1 MNKVTVILN
10 AIKEGDRKGECSMS
24 THGLFPAE
32 APAGKLGTGHA
43 GRLLSVDSF
52 RGVTIIGMIIANTTW
67 IFKSTYDCS
76 CFSVFLHGEWHGVT
90 FADMIFPFFVY
101 IMGLSV
107 VLSLSRGQFD
117 SGRRQFVFSKVI
129 WRTIKLF
136 LLGVAINALMLMAG
150 GKGPISVMGVLQRI
164 GLVYLACVLLYLFT
178 RWRTQLAVGAFVLLS
193 YWLAM
198 AFIPVPSIGTGIL
211 EPGRNLAAWMDQIIQ
226 PGALNAGT
234 WDSEGLFST
243 IPAVATGITGMLA
256 GYLLISSLTT
266 EQKVIWLFLGGFL
279 TIVIGQL
286 WGLVFPLNKW
296 LWTSSF
302 VLFTS
307 GWASVTL
314 ASFTW
319 LIRITAIRKWSRFSI
334 SLGKK
339 SLFCYVLHF
348 FVLGFFMAPLFG
360 KKPLMEL
367 SLSSLEK
374 VLPSEL
380 VVLLFSLVIVAV
392 CYGVVILLFRKTV
405 RIEV

>member
-1 MNKVTVILN
+1 
-10 AIKEGDRKGECSMS
+10 MS
-24 THGLFPAE
+24 EHSLLPAGAPAE
-32 APAGKLGTGHA
+32 NLVTGHA

-52 RGVTIIGMIIANTTW
+52 RGVTIISMIIANTTFV
-67 IFKSTYDCS
+67 FKATYECS
-76 CFSVFLHGEWHGVT
+76 GFSVFLHKEGHGVT

-107 VLSLSRGQFD
+107 VLSFSRRQFD
-117 SGRRQFVFSKVI
+117 SGRRQLVFSKVI
-129 WRTIKLF
+129 WRAIKLF
-136 LLGVAINALMLMAG
+136 LLGVVVNVLIAAG
-150 GKGPISVMGVLQRI
+150 EEGTVSMMGVLQRI
-164 GLVYLACVLLYLFT
+164 SLVYLACALFYLFT
-178 RWRTQLAVGAFVLLS
+178 GWKTQVVTGVLLLLL
-193 YWLAM
+193 YWMAM
-198 AFIPVPSIGTGIL
+198 VLIPVPSLGAGVL

-226 PGALNAGT
+226 PGALNMGT
-234 WDSEGLFST
+234 WDTEGLFST

-279 TIVIGQL
+279 AIVVGQL
-286 WGLVFPLNKW
+286 WGLVFPLSKM
-296 LWTSSF
+296 LWTSSY

-319 LIRITAIRKWSRFSI
+319 LLRITAIRRWSRIFI

-348 FVLGFFMAPLFG
+348 FVLGFSMAPLFG
-360 KKPLMEL
+360 KKALMEL

-380 VVLLFSLVIVAV
+380 VTLLFSLLIVAV

-405 RIEV
+405 RSEV